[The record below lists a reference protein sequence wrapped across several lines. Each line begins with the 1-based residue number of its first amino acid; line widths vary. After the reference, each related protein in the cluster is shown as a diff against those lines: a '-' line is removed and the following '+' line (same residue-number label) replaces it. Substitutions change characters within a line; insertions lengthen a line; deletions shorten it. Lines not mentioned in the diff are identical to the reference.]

1 MNDDKM
7 WEAVVNCD
15 ASYDGKFYYGVK
27 TTGIY
32 CRPSCKSKLPKRGNV
47 VFFKKMQKMLD
58 FVHANVVVRICC
70 SMIQLLNY
78 PKEPRNYLTI
88 ISTIE

>member
-15 ASYDGKFYYGVK
+15 ASYDGNFYYGVK

-32 CRPSCKSKLPKRGNV
+32 QC
-47 VFFKKMQKMLD
+47 
-58 FVHANVVVRICC
+58 H
-70 SMIQLLNY
+70 
-78 PKEPRNYLTI
+78 
-88 ISTIE
+88 